1 MKTLILAAVAAAS
14 LAAPAFAQTP
24 ATGAPNDAA
33 TTLRQGE
40 NYSKAKGLTPTSHA
54 SSHSASRR
62 STSGSR
68 TSAPNADNSAD
79 QLNAKQLGTAGGS

>member
-33 TTLRQGE
+33 TTLRHGE
-40 NYSKAKGLTPTSHA
+40 NYSKAKGLTPTSHGA
-54 SSHSASRR
+54 SHVTSRR
-62 STSGSR
+62 ST
-68 TSAPNADNSAD
+68 TASAPNADNSAD
-79 QLNAKQLGTAGGS
+79 QLNAKQLGKAGGS